1 MLERL
6 YIENVAVIERA
17 EIEFFSG
24 FNILTGETGAGKS
37 IIIDSLGLLLGQR
50 ASKDLVR
57 TGCPY
62 AYVAG
67 RFALS
72 GAAVHHK
79 LDELDICPEDD
90 GTLFIERKF
99 TAEGKSTA
107 KIGGRPVPLASLK
120 ELSPYLV
127 VIHGQHLNQRILD
140 PATHIGYLDG
150 YLGSNA
156 AMSEYVSQYKL
167 TQAARR
173 ELLRLQRLDADK
185 QERLDML
192 QYRIDELTRA
202 HLSAGEE
209 EALMARRDA
218 AANAEKLKTAIH
230 AARAL
235 LYDMDGS
242 ACERLTAAAA
252 ALDPASAHSAKL
264 RELGDRLRT
273 LAVEAESVS
282 DDLRAAGGEVDD
294 AGSLDEI
301 EQRLAELRR
310 IRKKYGGSISAA
322 MELLES
328 SVRERDEFEG
338 MSQRVAAQ
346 AAEFERLALCLAERA
361 EALTNA
367 RRAAADRLAAA
378 VMEKLAFLDMEKC
391 VFEIRIEKSEKF
403 TANGRDT
410 VEFFL
415 SANPGES
422 PKPLAKI
429 ASGGELSRIM
439 LAIISV
445 LSEGDPADTVIF
457 DEVDSGVSGK
467 TAQKI
472 GVLLKAA
479 ARRPQVLCV
488 THLAQIAAMADSH
501 LLITKQA
508 DADRTTTTVRIL
520 DEQGRRE
527 ELARILGGMQITDA
541 ALQAADALS
550 AEGRK
555 QTERFR

>member
-1 MLERL
+1 M
-6 YIENVAVIERA
+6 
-17 EIEFFSG
+17 
-24 FNILTGETGAGKS
+24 
-37 IIIDSLGLLLGQR
+37 
-50 ASKDLVR
+50 
-57 TGCPY
+57 
-62 AYVAG
+62 AG

-541 ALQAADALS
+541 ALQAADALI